1 MSCPIKIAINEIK
14 TGGFCDSTCPHDHV
28 CDNAIYYL
36 MQRKIQKARA
46 EASGDVPSLPTTTF
60 AGRTFASQYAEI
72 MSKCSPMQFDNT
84 MSVITMMEELI
95 LKKLYIRSANVS
107 LPSLVLVIP
116 TDFSPQQMHK
126 TVNDI
131 GNYINKICIGIRS
144 LLKNDPGHVET
155 FAEFG
160 TKTPD
165 MSTTLTLENEEQIIL
180 YCVEVEKYQ
189 CAAMRHL
196 EKISEICKN
205 LVM

>member
-14 TGGFCDSTCPHDHV
+14 TGGLCDSTCPHDHI

-46 EASGDVPSLPTTTF
+46 EASGNTSIIPAF
-60 AGRTFASQYAEI
+60 AGHTFASQYAEI
-72 MSKCSPMQFDNT
+72 MSKCSPIQFDNT
-84 MSVITMMEELI
+84 ISMITMMEELI
-95 LKKLYIRSANVS
+95 LKKLYTRSANVS

-116 TDFSPQQMHK
+116 SEFSPPQIHK

-144 LLKNDPGHVET
+144 LLKNDPGRVET
-155 FAEFG
+155 FAEFSAEI
-160 TKTPD
+160 PD
-165 MSTTLTLENEEQIIL
+165 MSTVLTMENEEQIIL

-205 LVM
+205 IVV